1 METLNVSISE
11 NMQQWIDAR
20 VKAGA
25 YLSASDYL
33 YDLILKDKQRDE
45 IREALIAGENSGIS
59 NRKVKDIIAESK
71 ALLQK

>member
-1 METLNVSISE
+1 METLDVSISE
-11 NMQQWIDAR
+11 NMQQWIGAR
-20 VKAGA
+20 VKAVG

-33 YDLILKDKQRDE
+33 YDLILKDRQRDE
-45 IREALIAGENSGIS
+45 IREVLIAGEKSGIS